1 MFGCGCIRWKM
12 PGAIMKAFLDLCAFE
27 GRGDDST
34 LVVESEAVHFFLR
47 ECGAE
52 SRLLSKQHLS
62 FEVES
67 LDTVIEALN
76 EMAMTDYH
84 VGEVGFFTHKNYR
97 WCQWEDPNGIQLECV
112 EVV

>member
-1 MFGCGCIRWKM
+1 M